1 MSSNIHNNDNSS
13 HWYLVQCKPRESFR
27 AALNLENQGYI
38 CFHPTYYV
46 KRKRAGSVTPVLEPL
61 FPHYLF
67 IQLSPS
73 DNWSFIRSTRGVSR
87 LVYFDGIPAKLDGF
101 MIEALQRQCAKL
113 NGEPVQSLYQ
123 VGDSV
128 VITEGCF
135 KQIEAVVTAVS
146 GDERVCLLLN
156 LFNRQQSVELPVE
169 VLEKVA

>member
-1 MSSNIHNNDNSS
+1 MSSDSC
-13 HWYLVQCKPRESFR
+13 WYLVQCKPRESFR
-27 AALNLENQGYI
+27 ATVHLENQGYT

-46 KRKRAGSVTPVLEPL
+46 KRKRAGSISLVFEPL

-67 IQLSPS
+67 VQLSLS
-73 DNWSFIRSTRGVSR
+73 DNWSSIRSTRGVSR
-87 LVYFDGIPAKLDGF
+87 LVYFDGVPAKLDSF

-123 VGDSV
+123 VGDCV
-128 VITEGCF
+128 RITDGCF
-135 KQIEAVVTAVS
+135 KAIEAVVSAVS

-156 LFNRQQSVELPVE
+156 LFNRQQYVDLPTE

>member
-1 MSSNIHNNDNSS
+1 MSSNGHNNNDNS
-13 HWYLVQCKPRESFR
+13 HWYLIQCKPRESFR
-27 AALNLENQGYI
+27 AAMHLENQGYT

-46 KRKRAGSVTPVLEPL
+46 KRKRAGSVTLVLEPL

-67 IQLSPS
+67 IQLGPS

-87 LVYFDGIPAKLDGF
+87 LVYFDGIPAKLDTF
-101 MIEALQRQCAKL
+101 MIDALQWQCAKL
-113 NGEPVQSLYQ
+113 KGEPVQPLYQ
-123 VGDSV
+123 VGDAV
-128 VITEGCF
+128 VITQGCF